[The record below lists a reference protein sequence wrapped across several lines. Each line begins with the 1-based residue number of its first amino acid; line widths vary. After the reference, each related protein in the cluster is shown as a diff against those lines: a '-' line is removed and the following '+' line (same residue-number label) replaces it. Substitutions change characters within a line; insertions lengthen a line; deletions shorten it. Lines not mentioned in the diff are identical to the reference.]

1 MIPREKLLETLR
13 RYWGYERFRPL
24 QLETIEDVCA
34 GRDTLVLMPTGGG
47 KSVVYQVPALAS
59 EGVCVVVTPLIAL
72 MKDQIDRLRS
82 RRILAESI
90 HSGMSPRD
98 IDRILDNCVYGSVKF
113 LYIAPERIDS
123 ELFRTRFGKMRVSLL
138 AVDEAHCISQWG
150 YDFRPSYLRIARLR
164 ELQPDVPVLALT
176 ASATP
181 EVAEDIMRR
190 LKFREPHVRRMSFE
204 RANLSYVVRRTEDKH
219 GQLLR
224 IVGSVPGPGIV
235 YVRTR
240 EKAETITAFLNEHGI
255 AAGFY
260 HGGMNYLM
268 RSVRQDEW
276 IRGTTRVMVATNAF
290 GMGIDKADVRLV
302 VHYDACDSLEAY
314 YQEAGRAG
322 RDGRP
327 AYAVTLLSDDDASK
341 AGRRM
346 ELDFPSKQ
354 TIRRVYEALF
364 NYLGVAVGDGRGASF
379 TFNVFDF
386 AARFRFFVPTAL
398 QSIKILQQNGYMV
411 LTDETDN
418 PPRIRFIVQRD
429 ELYRIRV
436 DRRELDHF
444 ITVLLR
450 RYSGL
455 FSDFVPIAE
464 DELAHLTGYTAGQ
477 VRELLKKLWQLHIVK
492 YIPGNRSPMLFLS
505 EERLPADD
513 VRISPESYT
522 LRKEAAEKRL
532 GAMLRYLN
540 GDECRSIAIR
550 RYFGEQEP
558 SPCGICDRC
567 RERRKSG
574 LGSRRNVLG
583 QRILELVE
591 NRPTDVKALV
601 SNLGGDASTILD
613 TVTSLLDNGEIIA
626 RSGIRTILVINKIDL
641 TTPERLE
648 ELVGQWRGILPDAE
662 IVRVTALNDVY
673 IGGLFDRILA
683 ALPEGEPFYPKD
695 ALTDK
700 TLRFFASEIIRE
712 KIFLNY
718 EKEIPYSVE
727 IAIEEYKEEPSIDR
741 ISATIYVA
749 RESQKGIVI
758 GHRGERLKRVG
769 TQAREELEQFL
780 GKKVFLQLFVK
791 VNDNWRNDDRQLRR
805 FGYIEQ

>member
-1 MIPREKLLETLR
+1 M
-13 RYWGYERFRPL
+13 
-24 QLETIEDVCA
+24 
-34 GRDTLVLMPTGGG
+34 
-47 KSVVYQVPALAS
+47 
-59 EGVCVVVTPLIAL
+59 TPLIAL

-176 ASATP
+176 ASATS
-181 EVAEDIMRR
+181 EVAEDIMRH

-224 IVGSVPGPGIV
+224 IAESVPDRASSTSARGEG
-235 YVRTR
+235 RNAR
-240 EKAETITAFLNEHGI
+240 GFSERARHSG
-255 AAGFY
+255 GFY

-276 IRGTTRVMVATNAF
+276 IGGTTRVMVATNAF
-290 GMGIDKADVRLV
+290 GMGIDKADVRFV
-302 VHYDACDSLEAY
+302 VHYDVCESLEAY

-322 RDGRP
+322 RDGKP

-464 DELAHLTGYTAGQ
+464 DELAHLTGYTTGR

-492 YIPGNRSPMLFLS
+492 YVPGNRSPMLILS

-522 LRKEAAEKRL
+522 LRKRQPKRL

-550 RYFGEQEP
+550 RYFGEREP
-558 SPCGICDRC
+558 SPAASATDAGSDAKAASARGKTLSSTGFWNSSKTG
-567 RERRKSG
+567 RPM
-574 LGSRRNVLG
+574 SRRWS
-583 QRILELVE
+583 R
-591 NRPTDVKALV
+591 
-601 SNLGGDASTILD
+601 
-613 TVTSLLDNGEIIA
+613 
-626 RSGIRTILVINKIDL
+626 
-641 TTPERLE
+641 
-648 ELVGQWRGILPDAE
+648 
-662 IVRVTALNDVY
+662 
-673 IGGLFDRILA
+673 
-683 ALPEGEPFYPKD
+683 
-695 ALTDK
+695 
-700 TLRFFASEIIRE
+700 ASEAMPRP
-712 KIFLNY
+712 F
-718 EKEIPYSVE
+718 ST
-727 IAIEEYKEEPSIDR
+727 R
-741 ISATIYVA
+741 
-749 RESQKGIVI
+749 
-758 GHRGERLKRVG
+758 
-769 TQAREELEQFL
+769 
-780 GKKVFLQLFVK
+780 
-791 VNDNWRNDDRQLRR
+791 
-805 FGYIEQ
+805 

>member
-1 MIPREKLLETLR
+1 M
-13 RYWGYERFRPL
+13 
-24 QLETIEDVCA
+24 
-34 GRDTLVLMPTGGG
+34 
-47 KSVVYQVPALAS
+47 
-59 EGVCVVVTPLIAL
+59 
-72 MKDQIDRLRS
+72 
-82 RRILAESI
+82 
-90 HSGMSPRD
+90 
-98 IDRILDNCVYGSVKF
+98 
-113 LYIAPERIDS
+113 
-123 ELFRTRFGKMRVSLL
+123 
-138 AVDEAHCISQWG
+138 
-150 YDFRPSYLRIARLR
+150 
-164 ELQPDVPVLALT
+164 
-176 ASATP
+176 
-181 EVAEDIMRR
+181 
-190 LKFREPHVRRMSFE
+190 
-204 RANLSYVVRRTEDKH
+204 
-219 GQLLR
+219 
-224 IVGSVPGPGIV
+224 PGPGIV

-240 EKAETITAFLNEHGI
+240 EKAETIAAFLNEHGI

-290 GMGIDKADVRLV
+290 GMGIDKADVRFV

-398 QSIKILQQNGYMV
+398 QSIKILQQNGYLI

-464 DELAHLTGYTAGQ
+464 DELAHLTGYTAGR
-477 VRELLKKLWQLHIVK
+477 VRELLKKLWQLHIVR
-492 YIPGNRSPMLFLS
+492 YIPGNRSPMLILS

-591 NRPTDVKALV
+591 NRPTDVKTLV

-613 TVTSLLDNGEIIA
+613 TVTSLLDNGEIIE
-626 RSGIRTILVINKIDL
+626 REDGKLRIN
-641 TTPERLE
+641 R
-648 ELVGQWRGILPDAE
+648 
-662 IVRVTALNDVY
+662 
-673 IGGLFDRILA
+673 
-683 ALPEGEPFYPKD
+683 
-695 ALTDK
+695 
-700 TLRFFASEIIRE
+700 
-712 KIFLNY
+712 
-718 EKEIPYSVE
+718 
-727 IAIEEYKEEPSIDR
+727 
-741 ISATIYVA
+741 
-749 RESQKGIVI
+749 
-758 GHRGERLKRVG
+758 
-769 TQAREELEQFL
+769 
-780 GKKVFLQLFVK
+780 
-791 VNDNWRNDDRQLRR
+791 
-805 FGYIEQ
+805 

>member
-176 ASATP
+176 ASATS
-181 EVAEDIMRR
+181 EVAEDIMRH

-224 IVGSVPGPGIV
+224 IAESVPGPGIV

-240 EKAETITAFLNEHGI
+240 EKAETLAAFLNEHGI

-276 IRGTTRVMVATNAF
+276 IGGTTRVMVATNAF
-290 GMGIDKADVRLV
+290 GMGIDKADVRFV
-302 VHYDACDSLEAY
+302 VHYDVCESLEAY

-322 RDGRP
+322 RDGKP

-464 DELAHLTGYTAGQ
+464 DELAHLTGYTTGR

-492 YIPGNRSPMLFLS
+492 YVPGNRSPMLILS

-591 NRPTDVKALV
+591 NRPTDVKTLV

-613 TVTSLLDNGEIIA
+613 AVTALLDSGEIIE
-626 RSGIRTILVINKIDL
+626 REDGKLRIN
-641 TTPERLE
+641 R
-648 ELVGQWRGILPDAE
+648 
-662 IVRVTALNDVY
+662 
-673 IGGLFDRILA
+673 
-683 ALPEGEPFYPKD
+683 
-695 ALTDK
+695 
-700 TLRFFASEIIRE
+700 
-712 KIFLNY
+712 
-718 EKEIPYSVE
+718 
-727 IAIEEYKEEPSIDR
+727 
-741 ISATIYVA
+741 
-749 RESQKGIVI
+749 
-758 GHRGERLKRVG
+758 
-769 TQAREELEQFL
+769 
-780 GKKVFLQLFVK
+780 
-791 VNDNWRNDDRQLRR
+791 
-805 FGYIEQ
+805 

>member
-1 MIPREKLLETLR
+1 
-13 RYWGYERFRPL
+13 
-24 QLETIEDVCA
+24 
-34 GRDTLVLMPTGGG
+34 
-47 KSVVYQVPALAS
+47 
-59 EGVCVVVTPLIAL
+59 
-72 MKDQIDRLRS
+72 
-82 RRILAESI
+82 
-90 HSGMSPRD
+90 
-98 IDRILDNCVYGSVKF
+98 
-113 LYIAPERIDS
+113 
-123 ELFRTRFGKMRVSLL
+123 
-138 AVDEAHCISQWG
+138 
-150 YDFRPSYLRIARLR
+150 
-164 ELQPDVPVLALT
+164 
-176 ASATP
+176 
-181 EVAEDIMRR
+181 
-190 LKFREPHVRRMSFE
+190 
-204 RANLSYVVRRTEDKH
+204 
-219 GQLLR
+219 
-224 IVGSVPGPGIV
+224 
-235 YVRTR
+235 
-240 EKAETITAFLNEHGI
+240 
-255 AAGFY
+255 
-260 HGGMNYLM
+260 MNYLM

-290 GMGIDKADVRLV
+290 GMGIDKADVRFV

-341 AGRRM
+341 AGRRDGAR
-346 ELDFPSKQ
+346 LPLQ
-354 TIRRVYEALF
+354 TDDPPRIRS
-364 NYLGVAVGDGRGASF
+364 AVQLPGRSCRRRPGCSF

-398 QSIKILQQNGYMV
+398 QSIKILQQNGYLI

-418 PPRIRFIVQRD
+418 TPRIRFIVQRD

-477 VRELLKKLWQLHIVK
+477 VRELLKKLWQLHIVR
-492 YIPGNRSPMLFLS
+492 YIPGNRSPMLILS

-613 TVTSLLDNGEIIA
+613 TVTSLLDNGEIIEREDGKLRINRSGHLWKKRTPTASPAKRSTCSRRGPSPA
-626 RSGIRTILVINKIDL
+626 RS
-641 TTPERLE
+641 
-648 ELVGQWRGILPDAE
+648 
-662 IVRVTALNDVY
+662 
-673 IGGLFDRILA
+673 
-683 ALPEGEPFYPKD
+683 
-695 ALTDK
+695 
-700 TLRFFASEIIRE
+700 S
-712 KIFLNY
+712 
-718 EKEIPYSVE
+718 
-727 IAIEEYKEEPSIDR
+727 
-741 ISATIYVA
+741 
-749 RESQKGIVI
+749 
-758 GHRGERLKRVG
+758 
-769 TQAREELEQFL
+769 
-780 GKKVFLQLFVK
+780 
-791 VNDNWRNDDRQLRR
+791 
-805 FGYIEQ
+805 